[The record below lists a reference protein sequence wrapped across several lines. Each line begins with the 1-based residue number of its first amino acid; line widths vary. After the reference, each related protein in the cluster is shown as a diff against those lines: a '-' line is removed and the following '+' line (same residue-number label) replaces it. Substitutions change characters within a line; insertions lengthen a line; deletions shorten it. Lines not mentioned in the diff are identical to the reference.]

1 MVFTLYMYTW
11 GTASLAQKRIQSKT
25 NKTHKVGVYPNYH
38 SSFLGKKSKRQRGSN
53 CDKGDMAAKI
63 CPRWANLVSQQMH
76 ELLDYLWHVRTT
88 YKYIITNIKAKNFN
102 LKKQLAFWKLI
113 LVNGILSF
121 IYLVIVV
128 FLFIFN
134 YKFWKK
140 LKM

>member
-1 MVFTLYMYTW
+1 
-11 GTASLAQKRIQSKT
+11 
-25 NKTHKVGVYPNYH
+25 
-38 SSFLGKKSKRQRGSN
+38 
-53 CDKGDMAAKI
+53 
-63 CPRWANLVSQQMH
+63 MH

-134 YKFWKK
+134 YKF
-140 LKM
+140 